1 MKIFQFITFHI
12 KFQQVQKRWALGLMK
27 QMDLLYKIKR
37 FVLFDYGLL
46 DKTCD
51 KGKYIV
57 SKKCG
62 IASS

>member
-1 MKIFQFITFHI
+1 
-12 KFQQVQKRWALGLMK
+12 
-27 QMDLLYKIKR
+27 MDLLYKIKR

-51 KGKYIV
+51 KSKYIV

-62 IASS
+62 IASSYHNFGKIRIDSYNSFPIKK